1 MQKMEQGTM
10 IKMATPFSF
19 PIKKLPKRELP
30 IVLYLHSQQI
40 TKLAN
45 FIPTLTARSINTRQD
60 CAFSGSPIVAL
71 VSLSDY
77 MDIMDSVIRN
87 RKKETPNQ
95 TQNAALHRLLAPCC
109 AAVKIKRGF
118 SIIS

>member
-1 MQKMEQGTM
+1 MQGWNKGTM

-60 CAFSGSPIVAL
+60 WAFSGSPIVAL
-71 VSLSDY
+71 VSLSGY
-77 MDIMDSVIRN
+77 TDIMDSVIRN
-87 RKKETPNQ
+87 RKKKHPTRPKMLPY
-95 TQNAALHRLLAPCC
+95 TVSLRRAALR
-109 AAVKIKRGF
+109 
-118 SIIS
+118 

>member
-1 MQKMEQGTM
+1 
-10 IKMATPFSF
+10 
-19 PIKKLPKRELP
+19 
-30 IVLYLHSQQI
+30 
-40 TKLAN
+40 
-45 FIPTLTARSINTRQD
+45 
-60 CAFSGSPIVAL
+60 
-71 VSLSDY
+71 